1 MDASVDHV
9 SFPWACRGPLV
20 RGEKAPRPDATA
32 VTSSVS
38 EDIVHGEIG
47 SGLSGL
53 HEDATRDCEICGL
66 PMFPVAETDERVMM
80 ECANRH
86 RQAVTLPTYR
96 PLRERVRGWIA
107 RRGAQLHVQHER
119 WEAEREEES
128 VEQRAPRLVRASE
141 RRFAQGQTAGMVREE
156 AVQTPGIWAGVV
168 RTDAGRSSS
177 WHHHGDH
184 ESVIFVVSGKVR
196 LEYGPGGTK
205 ALHARTGD
213 YLYLPPREIHREGN
227 DGDEESEIVVVRSGT
242 GELVVN
248 VAGPPD

>member
-1 MDASVDHV
+1 MGASIDHV

-20 RGEKAPRPDATA
+20 RGEKAPWPDPTA
-32 VTSSVS
+32 VASSVS

-66 PMFPVAETDERVMM
+66 PMFPVAEDKDGITM

-86 RQAVTLPTYR
+86 RQVVPVPTYR

-107 RRGAQLHVQHER
+107 RRGAQLAVQHER
-119 WEAEREEES
+119 WEAEREEGS
-128 VEQRAPRLVRASE
+128 VEAHRPRLVRASE
-141 RRFAQGQTAGMVREE
+141 RRFADGQTAGMVREE
-156 AVQTPGIWAGVV
+156 AVQTSGMWAGVV
-168 RTDAGRSSS
+168 HTDPGRFSS

-184 ESVIFVVSGKVR
+184 ESVIFVVSGRVQ
-196 LEYGPGGTK
+196 LEYGPGG
-205 ALHARTGD
+205 ANVFHARTGD
-213 YLYLPPREIHREGN
+213 YIYLPPREIHREGN
-227 DGDEESEIVVVRSGT
+227 DGAEESEIVVVRSGS

-248 VAGPPD
+248 VSGPAE